1 MNQLCSPYNTIV
13 DEIAC
18 DLLLKFA
25 VPKESFMRHLTVPT
39 PLILSVDDKTCRGES
54 IGVIGPTILEES
66 GVVDLDAPLSK
77 TTGVSCLLLK

>member
-1 MNQLCSPYNTIV
+1 
-13 DEIAC
+13 
-18 DLLLKFA
+18 
-25 VPKESFMRHLTVPT
+25 MRHLTVPT